1 MVVAEE
7 DWHTRTGLCLTL
19 EEGGFSVVADV
30 RDADAAVEISLRLR
44 PGLSLIA
51 VDLPGAI
58 EAIATLRVEL
68 PETAVVALS
77 GSYDEDEVFECVR
90 AGASGYLLKDAP
102 SSRLPDALD
111 AVLRGEPALPR
122 VVVGRLIEEVIDIGG
137 RAVEPVQTR
146 PQDGLTPRQRQ
157 VLQLMREGLTT
168 AQIARRIARS
178 EVTVRRHI
186 SEVVRR
192 TGAVNREALRQHDNG
207 DAP

>member
-1 MVVAEE
+1 M
-7 DWHTRTGLCLTL
+7 
-19 EEGGFSVVADV
+19 
-30 RDADAAVEISLRLR
+30 
-44 PGLSLIA
+44 
-51 VDLPGAI
+51 
-58 EAIATLRVEL
+58 
-68 PETAVVALS
+68 ALS

-90 AGASGYLLKDAP
+90 AGASGYLLKDAFLAP
-102 SSRLPDALD
+102 AGRLGTRCSAASRPC
-111 AVLRGEPALPR
+111 

-137 RAVEPVQTR
+137 ARAGPDLA
-146 PQDGLTPRQRQ
+146 QDGLTPRQRR

>member
-1 MVVAEE
+1 MCQG
-7 DWHTRTGLCLTL
+7 RRLGLPPQ
-19 EEGGFSVVADV
+19 GRS
-30 RDADAAVEISLRLR
+30 
-44 PGLSLIA
+44 
-51 VDLPGAI
+51 
-58 EAIATLRVEL
+58 
-68 PETAVVALS
+68 
-77 GSYDEDEVFECVR
+77 
-90 AGASGYLLKDAP
+90 

-122 VVVGRLIEEVIDIGG
+122 VVVGRLIEEVIDIGE

-192 TGAVNREALRQHDNG
+192 TER
-207 DAP
+207 